1 MSLSDSVIRGLK
13 ERAQEAVRELL
24 EKRDALTII
33 NEEMIPALDVV
44 GKGFE
49 KGTVFLPQL
58 LMSAEAAKAAFEV
71 IKDKMSASGQ
81 TAEKKGTVILA
92 TVKGDI
98 HDIGKNIVKVL
109 LENYSFDIIDLGK
122 DVPPEKIVE
131 MYHLWEQG
139 YEVVE
144 GVKTDRGEES
154 PFHAFAAR
162 CFYDLI
168 SKAVGIDMSS
178 ASDFKLL
185 DRKAINALLT
195 IREKNVF
202 FRALSFWV
210 GFKTTTVEFE
220 VRERTAGSS
229 KWSTR
234 SLMRYAVNNITSF
247 SAAPMQVV
255 TVLGVLMLLI
265 SVILG
270 VTTLVQKLRGTALG
284 GFTTV
289 IIIQLFTGS
298 IIMISLG
305 IIGYYIAKMY
315 EEVKGRPKFIVAET
329 CGEKNDAESLIG

>member
-1 MSLSDSVIRGLK
+1 MILSD
-13 ERAQEAVRELL
+13 
-24 EKRDALTII
+24 
-33 NEEMIPALDVV
+33 
-44 GKGFE
+44 
-49 KGTVFLPQL
+49 
-58 LMSAEAAKAAFEV
+58 
-71 IKDKMSASGQ
+71 
-81 TAEKKGTVILA
+81 KKGGMMEKLLTVILPA
-92 TVKGDI
+92 YNEEDNI
-98 HDIGKNIVKVL
+98 HPAAETISGL
-109 LENYSFDIIDLGK
+109 LEREHIPFELLFVNDGSRDGTWTAIQRESALNGAVRGLRFSRNFGKESAIFAGLANARGGCAVVIDCDLQH
-122 DVPPEKIVE
+122 PPEKIVE
-131 MYHLWEQG
+131 MYRLWEQG

-270 VTTLVQKLRGTALG
+270 VTTLVQKLWGTALG

>member
-1 MSLSDSVIRGLK
+1 MILSD
-13 ERAQEAVRELL
+13 
-24 EKRDALTII
+24 
-33 NEEMIPALDVV
+33 
-44 GKGFE
+44 
-49 KGTVFLPQL
+49 
-58 LMSAEAAKAAFEV
+58 
-71 IKDKMSASGQ
+71 
-81 TAEKKGTVILA
+81 KKGGMMEKLLTVILPA
-92 TVKGDI
+92 YNEEDNI
-98 HDIGKNIVKVL
+98 HPAAETISGL
-109 LENYSFDIIDLGK
+109 LEREHSPFELLFVNDGSRDGTWTAIQRESALNGAVRGLRFSRNFGKESAIFAGLANARGGCAVVIDCDLQH
-122 DVPPEKIVE
+122 PPEKIVE
-131 MYHLWEQG
+131 MYRLWEQG

>member
-1 MSLSDSVIRGLK
+1 MEK
-13 ERAQEAVRELL
+13 LL
-24 EKRDALTII
+24 
-33 NEEMIPALDVV
+33 
-44 GKGFE
+44 
-49 KGTVFLPQL
+49 
-58 LMSAEAAKAAFEV
+58 
-71 IKDKMSASGQ
+71 
-81 TAEKKGTVILA
+81 TVILPA
-92 TVKGDI
+92 YNEEDNI
-98 HDIGKNIVKVL
+98 HPAAETISGL
-109 LENYSFDIIDLGK
+109 LEREHIPFELLFVNDGSKDGTWTAIQRESALNGAVRGLRFSRNFGKESAIFAGLANARGGCAVVIDCDLQH
-122 DVPPEKIVE
+122 PPEKIVE
-131 MYHLWEQG
+131 MYRLWEQG

>member
-1 MSLSDSVIRGLK
+1 MILS
-13 ERAQEAVRELL
+13 
-24 EKRDALTII
+24 
-33 NEEMIPALDVV
+33 N
-44 GKGFE
+44 
-49 KGTVFLPQL
+49 
-58 LMSAEAAKAAFEV
+58 
-71 IKDKMSASGQ
+71 
-81 TAEKKGTVILA
+81 KKGGMMEKLLTVILPA
-92 TVKGDI
+92 YNEEDNI
-98 HDIGKNIVKVL
+98 HPAAETISGL
-109 LENYSFDIIDLGK
+109 LEREHIPFELLFVNDGSKDGTWTAIQRESALNGAVRGLRFSRNFGKESAIFAGLANARGGCAVVIDCDLQH
-122 DVPPEKIVE
+122 PPEKIVE
-131 MYHLWEQG
+131 MYRLWEQG

-329 CGEKNDAESLIG
+329 CGEKNDAEFLIG

>member
-1 MSLSDSVIRGLK
+1 MILSD
-13 ERAQEAVRELL
+13 
-24 EKRDALTII
+24 
-33 NEEMIPALDVV
+33 
-44 GKGFE
+44 
-49 KGTVFLPQL
+49 
-58 LMSAEAAKAAFEV
+58 
-71 IKDKMSASGQ
+71 
-81 TAEKKGTVILA
+81 KKGGMMEKLLTVILPA
-92 TVKGDI
+92 YNEEDNI
-98 HDIGKNIVKVL
+98 HPAAETISGL
-109 LENYSFDIIDLGK
+109 LEREHIPFELLFVNDGSKDGTWTAIQRESALNGAVRGLRFSRNFGKESAIFAGLANARGGCAVVIDCDLQH
-122 DVPPEKIVE
+122 PPEKIVE
-131 MYHLWEQG
+131 MYRLWEQG

-210 GFKTTTVEFE
+210 GFKTATVEFE

>member
-1 MSLSDSVIRGLK
+1 MILSD
-13 ERAQEAVRELL
+13 
-24 EKRDALTII
+24 
-33 NEEMIPALDVV
+33 
-44 GKGFE
+44 E
-49 KGTVFLPQL
+49 KGGMMEKL
-58 LMSAEAAKAAFEV
+58 L
-71 IKDKMSASGQ
+71 
-81 TAEKKGTVILA
+81 TVILPA
-92 TVKGDI
+92 YNEEDNI
-98 HDIGKNIVKVL
+98 HPAAETISGL
-109 LENYSFDIIDLGK
+109 LEREHIPFELLFVNDGSKDGTWTAIQRESALNGAVRGLRFSRNFGKESAIFAGLANARGGCAVVIDCDLQH
-122 DVPPEKIVE
+122 PPEKIVE
-131 MYHLWEQG
+131 MYRLWEQG

-329 CGEKNDAESLIG
+329 CGEKNDVESLIG

>member
-1 MSLSDSVIRGLK
+1 MILSD
-13 ERAQEAVRELL
+13 
-24 EKRDALTII
+24 
-33 NEEMIPALDVV
+33 
-44 GKGFE
+44 
-49 KGTVFLPQL
+49 
-58 LMSAEAAKAAFEV
+58 
-71 IKDKMSASGQ
+71 
-81 TAEKKGTVILA
+81 KKGGMMEKLLTVILPA
-92 TVKGDI
+92 YNEEDNI
-98 HDIGKNIVKVL
+98 HPAAETISGL
-109 LENYSFDIIDLGK
+109 LEREHIPFELLFVNDGSRDGTWTAIQRESALNGAVRGLRFSRNFGKESAIFAGLANARGGCAVVIDCDLQH
-122 DVPPEKIVE
+122 PPEKIVE
-131 MYHLWEQG
+131 MYRLWEQG

-305 IIGYYIAKMY
+305 IIGYYLAKMY

>member
-1 MSLSDSVIRGLK
+1 MILSD
-13 ERAQEAVRELL
+13 
-24 EKRDALTII
+24 
-33 NEEMIPALDVV
+33 
-44 GKGFE
+44 E
-49 KGTVFLPQL
+49 KGGMMEKL
-58 LMSAEAAKAAFEV
+58 L
-71 IKDKMSASGQ
+71 
-81 TAEKKGTVILA
+81 TVILPA
-92 TVKGDI
+92 YNEEDNI
-98 HDIGKNIVKVL
+98 HPAAETISGL
-109 LENYSFDIIDLGK
+109 LEREHIPFELLFVNDGSEDGTWTAIQRESALNGAVRGLRFSRNFGKESAIFAGLANARGGCAVVIDCDLQH
-122 DVPPEKIVE
+122 PPEKIVE
-131 MYHLWEQG
+131 MYRLWEQG